1 MLAGR
6 SGPEKTRQLISASP
20 LCILIEAAT
29 SITTLYWSNRQLCL
43 LGDAGIFPLGH
54 HWERHKRKS
63 AKENSLDCGETTVSL
78 LGVMSSDPGT
88 AWMNIV
94 HNN

>member
-29 SITTLYWSNRQLCL
+29 SITTLYWSNRQHCL

-63 AKENSLDCGETTVSL
+63 AKENSLDCGETVSL

>member
-6 SGPEKTRQLISASP
+6 SGPEKTRHLISASP

-29 SITTLYWSNRQLCL
+29 SITTLYWSNRQRSL

-63 AKENSLDCGETTVSL
+63 AKENSLDCVETSL
-78 LGVMSSDPGT
+78 
-88 AWMNIV
+88 IV
-94 HNN
+94 GCNVICSWNSVLYGGGNHL